1 MTETFEAL
9 GHFIIALAF
18 TVLSVYAHNKQREL
32 RRTTQRARLLYRI
45 ILAVALFGCWVNVSW
60 LAYNLSVL
68 QVAPSLGAL
77 VHGLTYVSILL
88 VVLVVAILIHFKPTI
103 DAGAQ
108 TKRRILAIGAHPDDI
123 EIACGGTLARL
134 RSEGH
139 IVHGLVLTRGGR
151 GGNPLVRQNEARN
164 GAWIL
169 GLHELT
175 LHDLSDTRLAD
186 ERGFVRQRIEEKIQ
200 EFQPDLIFTHSANDQ
215 HEDHRVIHEATVQA
229 GRRVNTI
236 LCYESPSVTPDFK
249 PNLFIE
255 IGKYLDIK
263 IESIREHLD
272 QARKPYMDEAYIRA
286 QARVRGEQAKTQY
299 AEGFE
304 IRRALMMEGGIL

>member
-1 MTETFEAL
+1 MSQTFESL

-18 TVLSVYAHNKQREL
+18 AILSVYAHNKQMEL
-32 RRTTQRARLLYRI
+32 RRTTQRARLLYRV
-45 ILAVALFGCWVNVSW
+45 ILTVALFGCGVNVGW

-68 QVAPSLGAL
+68 QAAHLLGAL
-77 VHGLTYVSILL
+77 VHGLSYVSVLL
-88 VVLVVAILIHFKPTI
+88 IMMVVVVLIHFKPMIQADLHKT
-103 DAGAQ
+103 
-108 TKRRILAIGAHPDDI
+108 RRILAIGAHPDDI

-175 LHDLSDTRLAD
+175 LHDLSDTRLAN
-186 ERGFVRQRIEEKIQ
+186 EREVVRQRIEEKIQ

-255 IGKYLDIK
+255 IGKFLDIK
-263 IESIREHLD
+263 IESIREHVD
-272 QARKPYMDEAYIRA
+272 QARKPYMDEGYIRA